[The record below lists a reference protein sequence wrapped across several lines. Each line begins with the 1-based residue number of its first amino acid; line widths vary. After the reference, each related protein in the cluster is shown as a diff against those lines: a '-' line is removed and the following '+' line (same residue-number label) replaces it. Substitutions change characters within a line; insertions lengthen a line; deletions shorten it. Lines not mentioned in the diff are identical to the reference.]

1 MFFKRCHSVRTPLI
15 ISIGLAAGAVIAA
28 LVYVILALSAIS
40 GRFTGF
46 IDIDQ
51 ARLNAFQE
59 LYGHGLQAGQALRNV
74 ILDPQNPQ
82 AYKNL
87 ESGEKKFDEALS
99 GLKKLAAG
107 DAALAAIA
115 DEVAGKW
122 QTATQGSKQ
131 VLEALKADPARAIPI
146 LNKEATP
153 AWRTVR
159 EILLKEIEARGKSVA
174 ATRASV
180 QEQAAAAIRN
190 ALIFV
195 VLAVAFGIALTWNL
209 VHNLTL
215 SLRRLEDSMQQL
227 ASGSGDLTGRLP
239 VASCDEIGRT
249 AESFNRF
256 MGDLQATISRIRDG
270 AERVAQAADSLTG
283 AVGTVAASSQ
293 SQTAAAEAIAAEV
306 EQLTTS
312 IASVADSADHV
323 RSQSADSLEH
333 TRRGGESLAQLVR
346 EIGQIQQIV
355 ERIAA
360 SVDDYVASTNTI
372 GSLTGEVKDIADQ
385 TNLLALNAAI
395 EAARAGEQGRGFA
408 VVADE
413 VRKLA
418 EKSAR
423 SANEIGSV
431 AGALGHKSESL
442 LDTVKTGI
450 DVLKT
455 SQAALGEVSKVL
467 NSSMGSVSE
476 AHQGVDEIT
485 NSVRE
490 QKAASQ
496 DIAVNLENIVRAAE
510 EGNAVIGQTEAAAR
524 DFDAIAGDLR
534 AAVSRFKV

>member
-1 MFFKRCHSVRTPLI
+1 MLFQRCHSVRTPLL
-15 ISIGLAAGAVIAA
+15 ISIGLAAGAVVAA
-28 LVYVILALSAIS
+28 LVYVLMALAAIS
-40 GRFTGF
+40 GRFTAF

-51 ARLNAFQE
+51 ARLSAFQE
-59 LYGHGLQAGQALRNV
+59 LYGHGLQAGQAVRNV

-87 ESGEKKFDEALS
+87 ESGEKKFDEALAE
-99 GLKKLAAG
+99 LKKLAAG
-107 DAALAAIA
+107 DAALAPIA
-115 DEVAGKW
+115 DEVGAKW
-122 QTATQGSKQ
+122 QATTQGNRQ
-131 VLEALKADPARAIPI
+131 VLEALKADPARAIQI

-153 AWRTVR
+153 AWRSVR
-159 EILLKEIEARGKSVA
+159 EILLKQIETRDKSVD

-190 ALIFV
+190 ALILV
-195 VLAVAFGIALTWNL
+195 GLAIVFGIALTWNL
-209 VHNLTL
+209 VHNLTR
-215 SLRRLEDSMQQL
+215 SLQRLEGSMRQL
-227 ASGSGDLTGRLP
+227 ASGNGDLTGRLP
-239 VASCDEIGRT
+239 VASVDEIGRT
-249 AESFNRF
+249 AQSFNAF
-256 MGDLQATISRIRDG
+256 MGDLQETIARIRDG
-270 AERVAQAADSLTG
+270 AERVAQAADSLG
-283 AVGTVAASSQ
+283 GNVSTVAASSQ

-333 TRRGGESLAQLVR
+333 TRRGGESLSQLVR
-346 EIGQIQQIV
+346 EIGKIQQIV
-355 ERIAA
+355 ERIAS
-360 SVDDYVASTNTI
+360 SVDDYVASANTI
-372 GSLTGEVKDIADQ
+372 GNLTSEVKDIADQ

-423 SANEIGSV
+423 SANEIDSV
-431 AGALGHKSESL
+431 TGALGHKSESL
-442 LDTVKTGI
+442 LGTVKTGI
-450 DVLKT
+450 DALTT
-455 SQAALGEVSKVL
+455 SQAALGEVSEVL
-467 NSSMGSVSE
+467 NSSMGSVSQ

-510 EGNAVIGQTEAAAR
+510 ESNAVIGQAEAAAR
-524 DFDAIAGDLR
+524 DFEAIAGDLR
-534 AAVSRFKV
+534 AAVSHFKV